1 MCGGRLLDELLKRKL
16 RGHLLIH
23 SGDKLHKCAECKKSF
38 SKSGTLRRHLLTYY
52 SVVKPRKCVSILKK
66 YLLINPMN
74 KGNEK

>member
-1 MCGGRLLDELLKRKL
+1 MCGGRLLEELLKRKL

-23 SGDKLHKCAECKKSF
+23 GGDKLHKCAECKKSF
-38 SKSGTLRRHLLTYY
+38 SKSGTLRRHLLTY
-52 SVVKPRKCVSILKK
+52 SGVKRRKCVSSLKK